1 MNKKERRKMEHIHAV
16 KYEDLYHFDNDTLI
30 ELLIKEK
37 EKNVKNEETIERLNK
52 IINEDKV

>member
-1 MNKKERRKMEHIHAV
+1 MKICIIST
-16 KYEDLYHFDNDTLI
+16 NDTLI